1 MVKKTDGEICP
12 FCGSEYTEVEERST
26 DLGLN
31 ANQEIQMYLFE
42 CRTCTDCHEQF
53 TDCYVLNYDGYF
65 TNSTNYDRNGEVM
78 PE

>member
-12 FCGSEYTEVEERST
+12 FCGSEYTEVEEREV

-31 ANQEIQMYLFE
+31 ANGELQTYLFE
-42 CRTCTDCHEQF
+42 HRTCTDCHEYF
-53 TDCYVLNYDGYF
+53 TDYYALNYDGYF
-65 TNSTNYDRNGEVM
+65 TGEASYDRNGEVI